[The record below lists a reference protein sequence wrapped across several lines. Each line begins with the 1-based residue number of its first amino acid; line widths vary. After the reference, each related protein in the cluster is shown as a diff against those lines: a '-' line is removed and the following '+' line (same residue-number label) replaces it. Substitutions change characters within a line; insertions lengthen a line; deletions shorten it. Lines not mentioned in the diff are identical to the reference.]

1 MRRLFGRGTDVETIP
16 LRHLRRTRPR
26 SARIEDLDDVDDDRG
41 LWVKP
46 SYWKL
51 TARSDLL
58 APLNAGPSADEH
70 LDALRERRNQQAD
83 FIMAHPSFDKSLW
96 LFKQSN
102 PVRRFCQAC
111 VDPAYGE
118 RIFGRPA
125 KPVLR
130 LAMKAIVF
138 CTIVGSIVVA
148 AIATPEYRKQYYEE
162 NGFHRGTWFD
172 LVEVAL
178 GTTFILEALVK
189 IIADGFIFAPNAY
202 LLSLWNVLDF
212 LMLMALLVNIT
223 TSLIYIGGLSRV
235 TRALK
240 GFRALRLITLFGRLR
255 DTLHAVLFAGALKI
269 LDASILMVL
278 YLIPFAVWG
287 RVIRLKAGGS

>member
-1 MRRLFGRGTDVETIP
+1 MRRLFGRGSEVETIP
-16 LRHLRRTRPR
+16 LRHLQRARPR
-26 SARIEDLDDVDDDRG
+26 SARVEDLDDVDDDRG
-41 LWVKP
+41 LCVLAMRP
-46 SYWKL
+46 AL
-51 TARSDLL
+51 TTRSDLL
-58 APLNAGPSADEH
+58 PPLNAGPSADEH

-83 FIMAHPSFDKSLW
+83 FIMAHPSFDHSLW

-102 PVRRFCQAC
+102 PIRRFCQAC
-111 VDPAYGE
+111 VEPAYGD

-138 CTIVGSIVVA
+138 CTIVASIVVA
-148 AIATPEYRKQYYEE
+148 AIATPEYRKGYYEQH
-162 NGFHRGTWFD
+162 GFHRGTWFD

-178 GTTFILEALVK
+178 GTTFIFEALIK
-189 IIADGFIFAPNAY
+189 IIADGFVFAPNAY

-212 LMLMALLVNIT
+212 LMLVALLVNTT
-223 TSLIYIGGLSRV
+223 TSLIFIGGLSRV

-269 LDASILMVL
+269 MDASILMML

-287 RVIRLKAGGS
+287 